1 MPGAKK
7 TDIRLPRAMR
17 FTLLRVFGRS
27 FLLQASWNFERL
39 QNLGFLFLILPG
51 LRSIYGEDLPE
62 EVLERHR
69 DYFNTHP
76 YFAPL
81 VAGATL
87 RLETSAAAGEDIPVE
102 IAEFK
107 KMVMAPL
114 AAIGDSLFWGGIRP
128 LAAIIALFLAVH
140 GSLWAPLVFLL
151 LFNLPH
157 LLCRGTGLVFGFFG
171 GLRAIET
178 IQRFH
183 LPDLSVRCKEV
194 SLILLGVICAFLAHK
209 GCIHQDLSPLWGFV
223 LLPVV
228 LLFAHSARKG
238 ISSLFL
244 ILVTSASLLGLALL
258 F

>member
-1 MPGAKK
+1 MMRSGYAEVK
-7 TDIRLPRAMR
+7 LPRPMR
-17 FTLLRVFGRS
+17 RPLVKMFLRS

-51 LRSIYGEDLPE
+51 LRSIYGEELPE

-81 VAGATL
+81 VAGAIL
-87 RLETSAAAGEDIPVE
+87 RLETSLAAGHETQVE
-102 IAEFK
+102 VAEFK
-107 KMVMAPL
+107 RMVMAPL

-128 LAAIIALFLAVH
+128 LAAIIALFLASR
-140 GSLWAPLVFLL
+140 GSLWAPVAFLL

-157 LLCRGTGLVFGFFG
+157 LLCRGAGLVFGYFW
-171 GLRAIET
+171 GLRAIEAV
-178 IQRFH
+178 QRFH
-183 LPDLSVRCKEV
+183 LPDVSVRCKEI
-194 SLILLGVICAFLAHK
+194 SIILLGVICAYLAHK
-209 GCIHQDLSPLWGFV
+209 GCIHQELSPLWGLA

>member
-1 MPGAKK
+1 MPGPKK
-7 TDIRLPRAMR
+7 TGVKQSMRLP
-17 FTLLRVFGRS
+17 LLKIFGRS
-27 FLLQASWNFERL
+27 LLFQASWNFERL

-51 LRSIYGEDLPE
+51 LRSIYGENPPE
-62 EVLERHR
+62 EVLARHR

-87 RLETSAAAGEDIPVE
+87 RLETSVAAGEESQIDVS
-102 IAEFK
+102 EFK

-128 LAAIIALFLAVH
+128 LAAIVALFLAVY

-157 LLCRGTGLVFGFFG
+157 LLCRGGGLLFGYYG

-183 LPDLSVRCKEV
+183 LPDASVRCKEI
-194 SLILLGVICAFLAHK
+194 SLILLGVICAYLAHK
-209 GCIHQDLSPLWGFV
+209 GCIHQDLSPLWGV
-223 LLPVV
+223 SLLPVV

-238 ISSLFL
+238 ISSMFL
-244 ILVTSASLLGLALL
+244 ILVTSASLLGLAML